1 MMIDNM
7 LTAHARNPFSGPRE
21 ILAALGEVVTE
32 KDIERDIEGS
42 RHGAS

>member
-1 MMIDNM
+1 VMMIDNM

-32 KDIERDIEGS
+32 RDIEGS